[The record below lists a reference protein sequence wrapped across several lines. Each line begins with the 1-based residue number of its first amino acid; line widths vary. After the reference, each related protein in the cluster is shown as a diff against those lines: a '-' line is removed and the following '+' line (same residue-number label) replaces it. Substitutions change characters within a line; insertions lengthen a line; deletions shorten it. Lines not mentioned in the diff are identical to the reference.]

1 MEDVIIRLAEPEDK
15 EAVLAFCA
23 HTWDW
28 GDYIPKVW
36 DEWLADSSGRLLVAV
51 WQARPVAVVHMQ
63 MVAPTE
69 CWLEGM
75 RVDPALRGHGISR
88 RLNEQALVE
97 AQKMGARVARLATRF
112 DNVIAQH
119 LLDMGGF
126 KQVGTYV
133 HYAAPAEQ
141 LRGATQPVVAAPAD
155 LESLLAFLDRS
166 NVFPATGGLIYA
178 DWGDRTRA
186 LTSEVL
192 QERLSRGDVLTLKQ
206 WDDFQ
211 AIAICGP
218 QDEDEKALLVEY
230 LDGTSEGVGRLA
242 YGLRDLAAR
251 QGLEQVEVTIPDLL
265 LLRDALAGT
274 GYQTEDAGFFLVYQ
288 RQLDG

>member
-1 MEDVIIRLAEPEDK
+1 MEDMIIRQAEPEDK

-51 WQARPVAVVHMQ
+51 WQERPVAVAHMQ
-63 MVAPTE
+63 MVTPDE

-75 RVDPALRGHGISR
+75 RVDPAVRGHGIAG
-88 RLNEQALVE
+88 RLNEQALRE
-97 AQKMGARVARLATRF
+97 AQKMGASVARLATRF
-112 DNVIAQH
+112 DNVVAQR
-119 LLDMGGF
+119 LLEQGGF

-133 HYAAPAEQ
+133 HYGAPAER
-141 LRGATQPVVAAPAD
+141 LRGAPLPSVAGPAD
-155 LESLLAFLDRS
+155 LGALLAFLDRS
-166 NVFPATGGLIYA
+166 GVSPATGGLIYG

-186 LTSEVL
+186 LTKEVL
-192 QERLSRGDVLTLKQ
+192 QERLSTGSVLALKQ

-218 QDEDEKALLVEY
+218 QGAAEKVLLIEY

-242 YGLRDLAAR
+242 YGLRELAAQ
-251 QGLEQVEVTIPDLL
+251 QGLERVEVSVPDLL

-288 RQLDG
+288 RQLDE